1 MKNVMKRAWEIAKE
15 GAKKFGGKA
24 VEYIAMALKMA
35 WSETRK
41 AVLTT
46 AAGSRKHKS
55 WVAKIVGKHPRFKF
69 DRCFVDSVDY
79 NMSERYFELK
89 DGFYDVCDAG
99 TRYFVR
105 VIGGQIE
112 RVEEYEVAE
121 AVA

>member
-1 MKNVMKRAWEIAKE
+1 MKKVMVRAWKIARE
-15 GAKKFGGKA
+15 GVAKFGGKVKEYFA
-24 VEYIAMALKMA
+24 VALKMA
-35 WSETRK
+35 WAETRK

-46 AAGSRKHKS
+46 AVGSRKHKS
-55 WVAKIVGKHPRFKF
+55 WVAKIIGKHPRFKF
-69 DRCFVDSVDY
+69 DRTFVESVDY

-89 DGFYDVCDAG
+89 DGLYDVCDAG

-112 RVEEYEVAE
+112 RVEEYEVME